1 MQKSSLNRRRP
12 QSSRTQI
19 FSGRGSVQVLVGALA
34 IAAIVL
40 ALTTFRSGDS
50 PQEARTTAPAAKA
63 TIVEAGLAPAPAPT
77 AVKSNPTPSAT
88 SAPTQAS
95 NERIHTVA
103 SGDTLSTIAKQ
114 YYGDASKWTKVFE
127 ANRDQLPDANSLKL
141 GQKLKI
147 PE

>member
-12 QSSRTQI
+12 QSSPAQI

-40 ALTTFRSGDS
+40 ALTTLRPGDS
-50 PQEARTTAPAAKA
+50 TQESRTAAPAAKA
-63 TIVEAGLAPAPAPT
+63 TIVEAGLAPAPVPT
-77 AVKSNPTPSAT
+77 AARSNPTPSAT
-88 SAPTQAS
+88 SAPAKAAS
-95 NERIHTVA
+95 ERTHTVA

-114 YYGDASKWTKVFE
+114 YYSDASKWTKVFE